1 MSETP
6 AKKRK
11 TSPKSAEPEK
21 KRGPVDL
28 EQYGIY
34 EWKGRKYESTSYVY
48 ALVYNITMKEV
59 NQYLAGYGLNATK
72 YNVLFAL
79 KNQNHGKGLS
89 QVKLASHL
97 IVTPGNITKMLDSL
111 AHAGYVTRVVNPAS
125 RRENIIKITKAG
137 LDFIE
142 EVWPGYDQLLSDIF
156 KHLPEEYHEVM
167 DSALKHWLNN
177 LQDRK

>member
-1 MSETP
+1 M
-6 AKKRK
+6 
-11 TSPKSAEPEK
+11 EK
-21 KRGPVDL
+21 KPKQVDL

-34 EWKGRKYESTSYVY
+34 EWKGRKYESTSYVF

-111 AHAGYVTRVVNPAS
+111 EKAGYV
-125 RRENIIKITKAG
+125 KIGRAH
-137 LDFIE
+137 
-142 EVWPGYDQLLSDIF
+142 V
-156 KHLPEEYHEVM
+156 
-167 DSALKHWLNN
+167 
-177 LQDRK
+177 

>member
-1 MSETP
+1 MT
-6 AKKRK
+6 KK
-11 TSPKSAEPEK
+11 PKQ
-21 KRGPVDL
+21 VDL

-34 EWKGRKYESTSYVY
+34 EWKGRKYESTSYVF

-59 NQYLAGYGLNATK
+59 NQYLASYGLNATK

-111 AHAGYVTRVVNPAS
+111 EKAGYVVR
-125 RRENIIKITKAG
+125 G
-137 LDFIE
+137 
-142 EVWPGYDQLLSDIF
+142 
-156 KHLPEEYHEVM
+156 
-167 DSALKHWLNN
+167 
-177 LQDRK
+177 DRKSVV

>member
-1 MSETP
+1 MS
-6 AKKRK
+6 KK
-11 TSPKSAEPEK
+11 PKQ
-21 KRGPVDL
+21 VDL

-34 EWKGRKYESTSYVY
+34 EWKGRKYESTSYVF

-59 NQYLAGYGLNATK
+59 NQYLASYGLNATK

-111 AHAGYVTRVVNPAS
+111 EKAGYVKRGVNPTS
-125 RRENIIKITKAG
+125 RRENVIKITPKG

-142 EVWPGYDQLLSDIF
+142 EVWPGYDKLLAEIF
-156 KHLPEEYHEVM
+156 QTLPEEHHAPL
-167 DSALKHWLNN
+167 DAALKQWLTN
-177 LQDRK
+177 LKNRKS